1 MSTRKSSAFYGVLIA
16 LASLVAGM
24 VIASRLGMTPGS
36 LAGPLNVPA
45 TNSAPLSGSID
56 ATTFRNIAHDAGPSV
71 VSIRTTSKREARG
84 VMDLFQFD
92 NPFGGGG
99 GGRRQPPGQM
109 EYQEGAGS
117 GFIIDKSGFILTN
130 NHVVEDATE
139 IEVQLANQRNGEPKL
154 RAKLV
159 GRDVLTDTALIQ
171 LLDLPKQA
179 LVEAKFGDSSQIA
192 PGDWVMAIGNPFRL
206 SSTVTVG
213 VVSAV
218 GRTAPE
224 LQPVAG
230 RDLEMIQT
238 DAAINRGNS
247 GGPLLNVRGEVVGIN
262 TAIFSDQGGG
272 NLGIGF
278 AVPINLVHDI
288 LPQLRNGK
296 VIRGRIGVSLNPSP
310 LTSED
315 IEDMGLP
322 SSGGALVSD
331 VPLGPSKTAG
341 IKLGDVIVE
350 FNGKTITDNSQLIG
364 LVTRT
369 TPGTTVPVKVIRDKK
384 AMSFNVKVEELD
396 LEAEQALLTGGG
408 GGARGRATPREQPKD
423 TGFGMTIEQ
432 ITPETAR
439 ALRLPQ
445 GRTGVVV
452 SEVDPTSSA
461 AQGGLRPGDIIL
473 SVNGTAASTVDEVG
487 SLLDKVPS
495 GRAARLV
502 VSTAGNG
509 GERQERL
516 VVVRKR

>member
-24 VIASRLGMTPGS
+24 VIASRLGMTPAS
-36 LAGPLNVPA
+36 LAGPLNVPT
-45 TNSAPLSGSID
+45 TNSAPLSGTID

-92 NPFGGGG
+92 SPFSG

-117 GFIIDKSGFILTN
+117 GFIIDKGGYILTN
-130 NHVVEDATE
+130 NHVVEDANE
-139 IEVQLANQRNGEPKL
+139 IEVQLANQRNGEPRLK
-154 RAKLV
+154 AKLV

-171 LLDLPKQA
+171 LIDTPKQA

-278 AVPINLVHDI
+278 AVPINLVRDI

-296 VIRGRIGVSLNPSP
+296 VVRGRIGVSLNPSP
-310 LTSED
+310 LTPED
-315 IEDMGLP
+315 IEDLGVP
-322 SSGGALVSD
+322 TAGGALVSD
-331 VPLGPSKTAG
+331 VPAGPSKTAG
-341 IKLGDVIVE
+341 VKLGDVIVE
-350 FNGKTITDNSQLIG
+350 FNGKTITDNGQLIG

-369 TPGTTVPVKVIRDKK
+369 TPGTTVPIKVIRDKK
-384 AMSFNVKVEELD
+384 PMTFNVKVEELD
-396 LEAEQALLTGGG
+396 LEAEQALLAGGGG
-408 GGARGRATPREQPKD
+408 GGARRATPREQPKD

-445 GRTGVVV
+445 GRGGVVV
-452 SEVDPTSSA
+452 SEVDPTSAA
-461 AQGGLRPGDIIL
+461 AQAGLRPGDVIM
-473 SVNGTAASTVDEVG
+473 SVNGQSASTVDEVG
-487 SLLDKVPS
+487 ALLDKVPS

-502 VSTAGNG
+502 VQTANG
-509 GERQERL
+509 QERQERL